1 MIAIKSTAP
10 IMLNQK
16 SATLLF
22 NWNRQT
28 ISIQGIKWYSTKVF
42 SSRDFPGRSTFI
54 YK

>member
-1 MIAIKSTAP
+1 MIAIKNTAP

-22 NWNRQT
+22 NWGHQT
-28 ISIQGIKWYSTKVF
+28 ISIQGNNWYSTKVF
-42 SSRDFPGRSTFI
+42 SSRDIPGRSTFI